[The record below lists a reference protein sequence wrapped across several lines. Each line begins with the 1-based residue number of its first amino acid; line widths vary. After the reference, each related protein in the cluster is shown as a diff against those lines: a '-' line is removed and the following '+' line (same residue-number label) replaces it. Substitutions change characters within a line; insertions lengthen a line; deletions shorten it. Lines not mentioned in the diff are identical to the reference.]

1 MDNLKNQNAKI
12 NLYKN
17 NINKLINEYKKI
29 KSSNENKSKKKNNR
43 QKITDLFAEINW
55 IQYDKPPE
63 IKNKLK
69 EYSRSKRKEILSN
82 FEQKYPINN
91 HISKNFDFDNFRK
104 GMQIAL
110 EGVRLYDQAI
120 QENVNLRKKL
130 YNGALKLFEESYKTY
145 NNPVACVYISHYY
158 SERIREDFLNNKQ
171 IYSSS
176 TVKIKSWAKNINS
189 NIAKNEE
196 ISKKYL
202 IKAMQILKTIP
213 NKNNLFNSFGINYNN
228 FSKRIK
234 EELYFVH
241 YISEGTYSNFQLNI

>member
-1 MDNLKNQNAKI
+1 M
-12 NLYKN
+12 
-17 NINKLINEYKKI
+17 E
-29 KSSNENKSKKKNNR
+29 
-43 QKITDLFAEINW
+43 
-55 IQYDKPPE
+55 
-63 IKNKLK
+63 
-69 EYSRSKRKEILSN
+69 
-82 FEQKYPINN
+82 
-91 HISKNFDFDNFRK
+91 
-104 GMQIAL
+104 IAL
-110 EGVRLYDQAI
+110 EGQ
-120 QENVNLRKKL
+120 KL
-130 YNGALKLFEESYKTY
+130 YYEAMHEKDSKKAKNLYNTAFHLFKDSYENY
-145 NNPVACVYISHYY
+145 NNPVACEYISHYY

-176 TVKIKSWAKNINS
+176 TVKIISWAKNINS

-241 YISEGTYSNFQLNI
+241 HISEGTYSNFQLNI